1 MFLFFLSLFSLPQA
15 SADEDD
21 TAGVTMKIPTICK
34 LTVNDSDQIL
44 NLFQDA
50 SGEEAYEQGYIDGD
64 LGKPRLIVDSNTDWR
79 LSVKVYFD
87 WSAVDT
93 YQKETGDL
101 KLKVASRTGHQTGF
115 SDFTSLSLNEQEIA
129 SYDSGSG
136 DDMYDCKYR
145 ILLDWEKDIPGSYF
159 IIITYTLST
168 QSR

>member
-1 MFLFFLSLFSLPQA
+1 MFLFFLSLFSYSQA

-21 TAGVTMKIPTICK
+21 TSGVTMKIPTICK
-34 LTVNDSDQIL
+34 LTINDSDQIL

-64 LGKPRLIVDSNTDWR
+64 LGKPRLIVDSNTNWK

-87 WSAVDT
+87 WSVIDA

-101 KLKVASRTGHQTGF
+101 KLKVASTTGHQTGF

-136 DDMYDCKYR
+136 DDTYDCKYR